1 MISAAP
7 APEAPETADPAIP
20 RRRDVVTRDLIDRW
34 AEERGPRVFARFD
47 SLDGAVEDWTY
58 ARFRELVLQTALGLQ
73 RLGVGMGDHV
83 LVWLPNGREHVRV
96 FFALNYLGAVCVPI
110 NTAYKGG
117 LLAHVVELS
126 DAKLGIVHADL
137 APRLAEVD
145 TAALE
150 TLVIVGGEAEG
161 LPLPCLA
168 WADAMLPEAGELA
181 PPPRPVEPWDPMA
194 IIFTSGTTG
203 PSKAVLMS
211 YLHLWS
217 NAGPESWP
225 FVGEDDRYLVAAPM
239 FHIGGMGPMFV
250 MLARG
255 ASFALA
261 ERFDTATFWG
271 TVRRTEASV
280 AFMLGVMAAFLEKRP
295 PEPGD
300 ADNPLR
306 LVLMVP
312 LAGARRFAERFGVE
326 VRTIF
331 NMTEISTPTFS
342 EANPEVDGACGRA
355 RPGVDLRLV
364 DGNDCEVPTGA
375 VGEMIL
381 RTDRPWAMLSGYHR
395 NPEAT
400 AAAWRNGW
408 FHTGDAFRR
417 DAEGNYFYVDRVKDS
432 IRRRGEN
439 ISSFE
444 VEAEALAHPDVREA
458 AAVAARSPLA
468 EDDVMICVAPA
479 EGRSVDPAALFE
491 FMRARMAY
499 FMVPRYV
506 RVLDEL
512 PKTPTAKV
520 EKHRL
525 RAEGPVAGTWDREA
539 EGIVVKGERFAPAA
553 NSAASSGSGDAE

>member
-1 MISAAP
+1 MIPPAITAAP
-7 APEAPETADPAIP
+7 VPQAPETADPAIP

-34 AEERGPRVFARFD
+34 AVEGADRVFARFD
-47 SLDGAVEDWTY
+47 SLDGEVEDWTY

-96 FFALNYLGAVCVPI
+96 FFALNWLGAVCVPI
-110 NTAYKGG
+110 NTAYRGA
-117 LLAHVVELS
+117 LLAHVVDLS
-126 DAKLGIVHADL
+126 DATLGIVHADL
-137 APRLAEVD
+137 APRLDEID
-145 TAALE
+145 TGPLE
-150 TLVIVGGEAEG
+150 TLVIVGGAAETRLPSVAYAEA
-161 LPLPCLA
+161 L
-168 WADAMLPEAGELA
+168 LPEAGEIA
-181 PPPRPVEPWDPMA
+181 PPPRPIEPWDPMA
-194 IIFTSGTTG
+194 IVYTSGTTG

-225 FVGEDDRYLVAAPM
+225 FVTEDDRYLVAAPM

-255 ASFALA
+255 AGFALA

-271 TVRRTEASV
+271 TVRRTEATV
-280 AFMLGVMAAFLEKRP
+280 AFMLGVMAAFLEKRA

-312 LAGARRFAERFGVE
+312 LAGAARFAARFGVE

-364 DGNDCEVPTGA
+364 DAHDCEVPDGTP
-375 VGEMIL
+375 GEMIV
-381 RTDRPWAMLSGYHR
+381 RTDRPWAMLSAYHR

-400 AAAWRNGW
+400 AEAWRNGW

-417 DAEGNYFYVDRVKDS
+417 DAAGNFFYVDRVKDS

-458 AAVAARSPLA
+458 AAVAVKSPLG
-468 EDDVMICVAPA
+468 EDDVMICAAPV
-479 EGRSVDPAALFE
+479 EGRKIDPAALFD

-506 RVLDEL
+506 RVLPEL

-525 RAEGPVAGTWDREA
+525 RAEGPLAGTWDREA
-539 EGIVVKGERFAPAA
+539 EGIAVKGERFETAR
-553 NSAASSGSGDAE
+553 